1 MLRFWLRTRERFRL
15 WKFILQPES
24 RLPCVSRPGRPVSNH
39 KALCG
44 LILGSGVF
52 APVRRVTPV
61 SDGGTGHLCS
71 LQTWD
76 NLSTSR
82 QPVSCWGL
90 IKAPAT
96 RSRPARCPVCEAP
109 AIRVGTLPSAAH
121 RGNGAA
127 VPTASEELPPAAR
140 TPGPSTV
147 QLIPET
153 PSQRRLGRRLTK
165 RPVRGP
171 ARLTQ
176 EGHHHRATVT
186 GASEGGVAG
195 RPARW
200 SKPERAG
207 RASTAP

>member
-1 MLRFWLRTRERFRL
+1 M
-15 WKFILQPES
+15 
-24 RLPCVSRPGRPVSNH
+24 
-39 KALCG
+39 
-44 LILGSGVF
+44 
-52 APVRRVTPV
+52 

-82 QPVSCWGL
+82 QPVSCRGL

-109 AIRVGTLPSAAH
+109 AIRVRTLPSAAH

-153 PSQRRLGRRLTK
+153 PSRRRLGRRLTK

-186 GASEGGVAG
+186 GVSKGGGHRTASSLVQAGEG
-195 RPARW
+195 RPSEHSPTRG
-200 SKPERAG
+200 G
-207 RASTAP
+207 RSGRLAPGEGADTRPPPRGRTQPVRDRSPRRRNPNALACSPP